1 MSDSMT
7 DPTKPVQPNPRPLL
21 GWHTLEGDY
30 TVHVARTRR
39 SGKTLRFIVLG
50 PFGPGQRLRPLVA
63 AGDLVDGG
71 PVVDHGALSVEQL
84 EAIAALVA
92 ELTC

>member
-7 DPTKPVQPNPRPLL
+7 DPTKPVQPNPRTLL

-30 TVHVARTRR
+30 AVQVSQSRR
-39 SGKTLRFIVLG
+39 RGKMLRFIVLG

-71 PVVDHGALSVEQL
+71 LIVDHGALSVEQV

-92 ELTC
+92 ELT